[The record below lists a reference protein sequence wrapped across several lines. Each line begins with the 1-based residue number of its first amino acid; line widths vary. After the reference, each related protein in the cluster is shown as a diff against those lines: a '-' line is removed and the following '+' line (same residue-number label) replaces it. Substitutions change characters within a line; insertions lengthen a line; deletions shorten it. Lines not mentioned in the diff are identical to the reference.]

1 MLSTHP
7 CSVQMRSL
15 LPIPAGTMYETLHG
29 NDVLIFISYLIIN
42 SRVFVKYL
50 LYPVLEL
57 LMWKLFSKVRVEVT
71 RVSSFRDGV

>member
-1 MLSTHP
+1 M
-7 CSVQMRSL
+7 
-15 LPIPAGTMYETLHG
+15 
-29 NDVLIFISYLIIN
+29 LIFISYLIIN